1 MSISETQDTEGTFTI
16 SCRRLEDAETGALH
30 AAGYAGDGVVI
41 ALTGELDLATAPVA
55 EQELMRAEASQD
67 LIVLDLRGLTFI
79 DSTGLRLM
87 IAADRRARERHASFV
102 IVEGPPQV
110 RRLFDLSGIAGH
122 LETIDGAP
130 AEAAPATP
138 PA

>member
-1 MSISETQDTEGTFTI
+1 MSMPETQETGFTV
-16 SCRRLEDAETGALH
+16 SCRRLENAEMAALH
-30 AAGYAGDGVVI
+30 AAGYPGDGFVI
-41 ALTGELDLATAPVA
+41 ALSGELDLASAPVA
-55 EQELMRAEASQD
+55 EAELMRAEASQD

-87 IAADRRARERHASFV
+87 IGADRRAHERGAAFV

-122 LETIDGAP
+122 LEMIEDIP
-130 AEAAPATP
+130 AEVAPTD
-138 PA
+138 